1 MKLRSLQ
8 GRLLALVLAV
18 VSLVWIAAALATWN
32 DARHELDELLDG
44 HLAQAA
50 ALLVAQ
56 QTGHPDEDETVDA
69 PSLHRY
75 APKVTFQVWH
85 EGVLVLRSAN
95 APLLPI
101 ADHLEGFRTRALDG
115 VTWRIFATPG
125 LDRSTTVFVGEQT
138 DTRDGILRAVVR
150 SLLWPFT
157 IALPAL
163 AALVWWAVRRGLAPM
178 RALGSTLA
186 QRSAENFEPV
196 VIKRAPEEMLPALD
210 ALNRLLQRISLLLD
224 TERRFT
230 ADAAHELR
238 TPIAAIRMQA
248 QVAMISADEQARQHA
263 LQSTLEGCDRATNVV
278 EQLLTL
284 ARVESASGAE
294 SPVDAAA
301 LTRGVVADLAALA
314 LAKQQTLELE
324 ADAPCA
330 ILAEPTLIGVMVRN
344 LVDNAIRY
352 SPERARI
359 LVRIAREQD
368 QVVLHVED
376 SGTGLD
382 TGQQK
387 RLGERFFRVLGSSQ
401 TGSGLGWSIVRRIA
415 QSSGA
420 RVELGTSERLGGLKV
435 RVAWP
440 GLMAS

>member
-1 MKLRSLQ
+1 
-8 GRLLALVLAV
+8 
-18 VSLVWIAAALATWN
+18 
-32 DARHELDELLDG
+32 
-44 HLAQAA
+44 
-50 ALLVAQ
+50 
-56 QTGHPDEDETVDA
+56 
-69 PSLHRY
+69 
-75 APKVTFQVWH
+75 
-85 EGVLVLRSAN
+85 
-95 APLLPI
+95 
-101 ADHLEGFRTRALDG
+101 
-115 VTWRIFATPG
+115 
-125 LDRSTTVFVGEQT
+125 
-138 DTRDGILRAVVR
+138 
-150 SLLWPFT
+150 LWPFT

-224 TERRFT
+224 AERRFT

-248 QVAMISADEQARQHA
+248 QVAMISADDQARQHA
-263 LQSTLEGCDRATNVV
+263 LQSTLDGCDRATNVV

-284 ARVESASGAE
+284 AHVESASGAE

-301 LTRGVVADLAALA
+301 VTRGVVADLAALA

-376 SGTGLD
+376 SGTGLA
-382 TGQQK
+382 TGQQE
-387 RLGERFFRVLGSSQ
+387 RLGERFFRVLGSGQ

-415 QSSGA
+415 RVSGA
-420 RVELGTSERLGGLKV
+420 SIDIGSSVQLGGLE
-435 RVAWP
+435 VAVTWP
-440 GLMAS
+440 ACNFLRSP